1 LCKRLSRPAS
11 DYNLRTLADIRQEFG
26 LVTGF
31 SDHTIDNITAITSVA
46 LGASIIE
53 KHVTLNRN
61 GGGPDDSFSLE
72 EEGLKGLCVGV
83 KTAWGALGRVDYGR
97 KSSEQANVKFRRS
110 LYFVKDIK
118 EGEVITT
125 EHVKSIRPG
134 YGLAPKYM
142 EEILGKKMTSSVK
155 RGTPAAFDLIGHKS

>member
-1 LCKRLSRPAS
+1 MQKR
-11 DYNLRTLADIRQEFG
+11 FG
-26 LVTGF
+26 LITSL
-31 SDHTIDNITAITSVA
+31 SDHTIDNTTAITSVV

-53 KHVTLNRN
+53 KHVTLDRN

-72 EEGLKGLCVGV
+72 LEELKQLCLGT
-83 KTAWGALGRVDYGR
+83 KTAWQALGKVDYGR
-97 KSSEQANVKFRRS
+97 KSSEQANVKFRRL

-118 EGEVITT
+118 EDEVITA

-134 YGLAPKYM
+134 YGIAPKYM
-142 EEILGKKMTSSVK
+142 EEILGKKITSSVK